1 MEFWQIVP
9 KNDGYHYLSVNDDG
23 QHFLV
28 HKATERKNLGRLTF
42 CSQERADLYI
52 DQRGLTNDFKSEAFD
67 VSIEFFRQWRNDF
80 E

>member
-9 KNDGYHYLSVNDDG
+9 KNDGYHYLSINDDG

-28 HKATERKNLGRLTF
+28 HKAKDRNNLGRLTF
-42 CSQERADLYI
+42 CSRENANKYLDSHGMTSSFEAEVFSV
-52 DQRGLTNDFKSEAFD
+52 GLDFFKFW
-67 VSIEFFRQWRNDF
+67 QNDF